1 MDNISKGGLFFMQMH
16 TLLTRQ
22 QAGLW
27 AASLAIGLCL
37 SLLCSWSCTQL
48 HTGAALCADTLRLHV
63 RADADTLLAQTLKL
77 KVRDAVL
84 ESFQACPEQSQ
95 DATRRWAAQNL
106 GRIQLQAQSVLAQA
120 GAPGPVQVQ
129 LVNMY
134 FDTTRYA
141 AGSLPAGRY
150 DAVRVQLGTGR
161 SGKNWW
167 CVLYPGLCRAA
178 CTTYAAPEENDLV
191 CGEYI
196 VRFKLVEWWHS
207 HTQSREDIPLT
218 PAVLP
223 G

>member
-1 MDNISKGGLFFMQMH
+1 MQMH

-95 DATRRWAAQNL
+95 DAARQWAAQNL

-150 DAVRVQLGTGR
+150 DAVRVQLGTGH

>member
-1 MDNISKGGLFFMQMH
+1 MQMH

-48 HTGAALCADTLRLHV
+48 HTGADTLRLHV

-95 DATRRWAAQNL
+95 DAARRWAAQNL

-150 DAVRVQLGTGR
+150 DAVRVQLGTGH

-167 CVLYPGLCRAA
+167 CVLSPGLCRAA

>member
-1 MDNISKGGLFFMQMH
+1 MQMH

-95 DATRRWAAQNL
+95 DAARRWAAQNL

-150 DAVRVQLGTGR
+150 DAVRVQLGTGH
-161 SGKNWW
+161 SGNWW

-178 CTTYAAPEENDLV
+178 CTTYAVPEENDLV

>member
-1 MDNISKGGLFFMQMH
+1 MQMH

-48 HTGAALCADTLRLHV
+48 HTGADTLRLHV

-95 DATRRWAAQNL
+95 DAARRWAAQNL

-150 DAVRVQLGTGR
+150 DAVRVQLGTGH

>member
-1 MDNISKGGLFFMQMH
+1 M
-16 TLLTRQ
+16 
-22 QAGLW
+22 
-27 AASLAIGLCL
+27 
-37 SLLCSWSCTQL
+37 
-48 HTGAALCADTLRLHV
+48 
-63 RADADTLLAQTLKL
+63 
-77 KVRDAVL
+77 
-84 ESFQACPEQSQ
+84 
-95 DATRRWAAQNL
+95 
-106 GRIQLQAQSVLAQA
+106 
-120 GAPGPVQVQ
+120 
-129 LVNMY
+129 NMY

-150 DAVRVQLGTGR
+150 DAVRVQLGTGH

-196 VRFKLVEWWHS
+196 VRFKLVEWWQS

>member
-1 MDNISKGGLFFMQMH
+1 MCGRMQIS
-16 TLLTRQ
+16 
-22 QAGLW
+22 
-27 AASLAIGLCL
+27 
-37 SLLCSWSCTQL
+37 
-48 HTGAALCADTLRLHV
+48 
-63 RADADTLLAQTLKL
+63 LLAQTLKL

-95 DATRRWAAQNL
+95 DAARRWAAQNL

-178 CTTYAAPEENDLV
+178 CTTYAVPEENDLV

-196 VRFKLVEWWHS
+196 VRFKLVEWWQS
-207 HTQSREDIPLT
+207 HTQSREDLPLT

>member
-1 MDNISKGGLFFMQMH
+1 MQMH

-95 DATRRWAAQNL
+95 DAARRWAAQNL

-129 LVNMY
+129 LMNMY

-150 DAVRVQLGTGR
+150 DAVRVQLGTGH

>member
-1 MDNISKGGLFFMQMH
+1 MQMH

-95 DATRRWAAQNL
+95 DAARRWAAQIWDASSSKSSL
-106 GRIQLQAQSVLAQA
+106 CWLK
-120 GAPGPVQVQ
+120 PGP
-129 LVNMY
+129 
-134 FDTTRYA
+134 
-141 AGSLPAGRY
+141 PAR
-150 DAVRVQLGTGR
+150 
-161 SGKNWW
+161 
-167 CVLYPGLCRAA
+167 CR
-178 CTTYAAPEENDLV
+178 CS
-191 CGEYI
+191 
-196 VRFKLVEWWHS
+196 W
-207 HTQSREDIPLT
+207 
-218 PAVLP
+218 
-223 G
+223 

>member
-1 MDNISKGGLFFMQMH
+1 MGRKPCHRALFIPAMQLELH
-16 TLLTRQ
+16 P
-22 QAGLW
+22 
-27 AASLAIGLCL
+27 AAYGCRPV
-37 SLLCSWSCTQL
+37 CRY
-48 HTGAALCADTLRLHV
+48 AAAPCA
-63 RADADTLLAQTLKL
+63 ADADTLLAQTLKL

-95 DATRRWAAQNL
+95 DAARRWAAQNL

-150 DAVRVQLGTGR
+150 DAVRVQLGTGH

-167 CVLYPGLCRAA
+167 CVLSPRFVPRRLHHLCRPGRKRPGLRRIYRPLQAGRVVAVPHPKPGGYPPDTRCAA
-178 CTTYAAPEENDLV
+178 GMIGKPMAL
-191 CGEYI
+191 
-196 VRFKLVEWWHS
+196 H
-207 HTQSREDIPLT
+207 
-218 PAVLP
+218 LP
-223 G
+223 PPGRIE

>member
-1 MDNISKGGLFFMQMH
+1 M
-16 TLLTRQ
+16 
-22 QAGLW
+22 
-27 AASLAIGLCL
+27 
-37 SLLCSWSCTQL
+37 
-48 HTGAALCADTLRLHV
+48 
-63 RADADTLLAQTLKL
+63 
-77 KVRDAVL
+77 
-84 ESFQACPEQSQ
+84 
-95 DATRRWAAQNL
+95 
-106 GRIQLQAQSVLAQA
+106 LAQA

-150 DAVRVQLGTGR
+150 DAVRVQPGTGH